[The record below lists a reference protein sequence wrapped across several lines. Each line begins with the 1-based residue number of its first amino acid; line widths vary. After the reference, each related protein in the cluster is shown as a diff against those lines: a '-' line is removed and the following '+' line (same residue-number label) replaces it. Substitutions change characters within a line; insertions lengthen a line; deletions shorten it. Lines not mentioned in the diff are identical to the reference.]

1 MPKIAL
7 FDVFYAIKG
16 CKTAFFCPKTQIA
29 AMEGMFPPE

>member
-16 CKTAFFCPKTQIA
+16 CKTAFFCPKTQIVA
-29 AMEGMFPPE
+29 FCGMFIQE